1 MFIAADGDDFRRQFS
16 DGLSQMLSADG
27 LGAFIL
33 VLANS
38 LQGDELRQPLQH
50 ALEKN
55 FDAMK
60 TAGQGSEDDES
71 VFAILATEGIED
83 QQCWRHRQVGSW
95 ELLYNNMRRLRPER
109 LSTQKFDAIS
119 QPFDDRRF
127 NFNRPFLQPEIL
139 WQGEWSGRHFR
150 VLYNK
155 FPFAPWHLLIV
166 PNAQAQRPQY
176 LDFDS
181 HAMIWQLV
189 SAQQQVMPGFGI
201 GYNSLGAG
209 ASVNHLH
216 FQGFL
221 RSEPLPVESQCWRHH
236 GGDQPYPLKCRVEH
250 SAEQAWQMI
259 EQFQQHNQPFNLLYR
274 PGICYLLPRLPQ
286 GAVAAEPWAQGIA
299 WYESCGVFTLAD
311 QALFTELTQQQITQQ
326 LGLFAH
332 PMDD

>member
-1 MFIAADGDDFRRQFS
+1 MFIAAGNDGFRRQFS

-38 LQGDELRQPLQH
+38 LQGDELRQPLLY

-60 TAGQGSEDDES
+60 TAGQGSDDDES
-71 VFAILATEGIED
+71 VFAILAREGVED
-83 QQCWRHRQVGSW
+83 QQCWRHRAVGCW
-95 ELLYNNMRRLRPER
+95 ELVYNNMRRLRPER
-109 LSTQKFDAIS
+109 LSAQKFDAIS
-119 QPFDDRRF
+119 QPFDDQRF
-127 NFNRPFLQPEIL
+127 NFNRPFLQSEIL

-166 PNAQAQRPQY
+166 PGADERHPQY
-176 LDFDS
+176 LDIKT
-181 HAMIWQLV
+181 HAMMWDLV
-189 SAQQQVMPGFGI
+189 STQQQIMPGFGV

-221 RSEPLPVESQCWRHH
+221 RTQPLPVESTHWRHR
-236 GGDQPYPLKCRVEH
+236 GGQADYPLKCQAMDSVQ
-250 SAEQAWQMI
+250 QAWELI
-259 EQFQQHNQPFNLLYR
+259 EQFHQQHQPFNLLYR
-274 PGICYLLPRLPQ
+274 PGICYLLPRRPQ
-286 GAVAAEPWAQGIA
+286 GSVAAEPWAQGVA

-311 QALFTELTQQQITQQ
+311 QSLFSELSQQQITQQ
-326 LGLFAH
+326 LALFAH
-332 PMDD
+332 QL

>member
-1 MFIAADGDDFRRQFS
+1 MFIAADGDGFRRQFS

-38 LQGDELRQPLQH
+38 LQGDELRQPLLL

-60 TAGQGSEDDES
+60 TAGQGSDDDES
-71 VFAILATEGIED
+71 VFAILGREGIED
-83 QQCWRHRQVGSW
+83 QQCWQHREVGGW
-95 ELLYNNMRRLRPER
+95 ELVYNNMRRLRPER
-109 LSTQKFDAIS
+109 LSAQKFDTIT
-119 QPFDDRRF
+119 QPFDDQRF
-127 NFNRPFLQPEIL
+127 NFNRSFLKPEIM
-139 WQGEWSGRHFR
+139 WQGEWSGHDFR

-166 PNAQAQRPQY
+166 PDAQAQRPQN
-176 LDFDS
+176 LDFET
-181 HAMIWQLV
+181 HALIWKLV
-189 SAQQQVMPGFGI
+189 NAQQHFMPGFGI

-221 RSEPLPVESQCWRHH
+221 RAQALPVESSHWKHR
-236 GGDQPYPLKCRVEH
+236 GGRVDYPLKC
-250 SAEQAWQMI
+250 QAMDSVQQTWEMI
-259 EQFQQHNQPFNLLYR
+259 DQFHQHNQPYNLLYR
-274 PGICYLLPRLPQ
+274 PEICYLLPRKPQ
-286 GAVAAEPWAQGIA
+286 GAVAAEKWAQGVA

-311 QALFTELTQQQITQQ
+311 QSLHNALPQQQITQQ
-326 LGLFAH
+326 LALFAH
-332 PMDD
+332 QL

>member
-1 MFIAADGDDFRRQFS
+1 MFVAADGDGFRRQFS

-38 LQGDELRQPLQH
+38 LQGDELRQPLLH

-60 TAGQGSEDDES
+60 TAGQGSDDDES
-71 VFAILATEGIED
+71 VFAILSREGIED

-95 ELLYNNMRRLRPER
+95 ELVYNTMRRLRPER

-119 QPFDDRRF
+119 QPFDDQLF
-127 NFNRPFLQPEIL
+127 NFNRSFLQPEIL

-155 FPFAPWHLLIV
+155 FPFAPWHLLIA
-166 PNAQAQRPQY
+166 PDADEQRPQY
-176 LDFDS
+176 LDS
-181 HAMIWQLV
+181 RTHAMMWELV
-189 SAQQQVMPGFGI
+189 SAQQHVMLGFGV

-221 RSEPLPVESQCWRHH
+221 RTQLLPVESTHWTHR
-236 GGDQPYPLKCRVEH
+236 GGRVDYPLKCRATDSVQ
-250 SAEQAWQMI
+250 QAWEMI
-259 EQFQQHNQPFNLLYR
+259 DQFHQQNQPFNLLYR
-274 PGICYLLPRLPQ
+274 PGICYLLPRRPQ
-286 GAVAAEPWAQGIA
+286 GAVAAEPWAQGVA

-311 QALFTELTQQQITQQ
+311 QSLFSELSQQQITQQ
-326 LGLFAH
+326 LALFSH
-332 PMDD
+332 

>member
-1 MFIAADGDDFRRQFS
+1 MFIAADGDGFRRKFS

-38 LQGDELRQPLQH
+38 LQGDELRQPLLH
-50 ALEKN
+50 VLEEN

-60 TAGQGSEDDES
+60 AAGQGSDDDES
-71 VFAILATEGIED
+71 VFAILAREGIGD
-83 QQCWRHRQVGSW
+83 QQCWQHREVGYW
-95 ELLYNNMRRLRPER
+95 ELVYNNMRRLRPER
-109 LSTQKFDAIS
+109 LSAQKFDAIT
-119 QPFDDRRF
+119 QPFDDQLF
-127 NFNRPFLQPEIL
+127 NFNHPFLKPEIM

-166 PNAQAQRPQY
+166 PDAQAQRPQY
-176 LDFDS
+176 LDMKT
-181 HAMIWQLV
+181 HAMMWELV
-189 SAQQQVMPGFGI
+189 SAQQHSMPGFGI

-221 RSEPLPVESQCWRHH
+221 RSEPLPVESTHWTHR
-236 GGDQPYPLKCRVEH
+236 GGQADYPLKCQVTDSVQQSWE
-250 SAEQAWQMI
+250 MI
-259 EQFQQHNQPFNLLYR
+259 EQFHQQHQPFNLLYR
-274 PGICYLLPRLPQ
+274 TGLCYLLPRRPQ
-286 GAVAAEPWAQGIA
+286 GAVAAEPWAQGVA

-311 QALFTELTQQQITQQ
+311 QVLYNALTQQQITQQ
-326 LGLFAH
+326 LALFSH
-332 PMDD
+332 